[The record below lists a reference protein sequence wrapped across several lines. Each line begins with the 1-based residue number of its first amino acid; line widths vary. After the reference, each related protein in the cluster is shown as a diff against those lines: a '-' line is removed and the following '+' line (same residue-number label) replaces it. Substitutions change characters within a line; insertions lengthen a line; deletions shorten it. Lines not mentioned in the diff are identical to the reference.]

1 MTDQT
6 KTVVIQEAMKTIS
19 IILLLACLSLVGC
32 STVPPNQTA
41 QLAGIA
47 EVAAFTG
54 TAYYLADHPEKAPLF
69 EAAKQALDG
78 LINDGNSDPAA
89 FSKALSALPI
99 KELKGDKGV
108 IVVGAAVILWDTYAS
123 QVTTL
128 DQKQKVMPVVIA
140 VRNGL
145 ARALVKPQA
154 GAGLNM
160 PRAYVWRG
168 PEPVQGY
175 VGAYQPIYHTTLEYE
190 TTENYLLW
198 QNGKL
203 VKH

>member
-1 MTDQT
+1 
-6 KTVVIQEAMKTIS
+6 MKTIS

-32 STVPPNQTA
+32 STVPQNQTA

-47 EVAAFTG
+47 EVAA
-54 TAYYLADHPEKAPLF
+54 LHWNRLLF
-69 EAAKQALDG
+69 RGPSRESAAIRSEPKQALNG
-78 LINDGNSDPAA
+78 LINDNNSDPAA
-89 FSKALSALPI
+89 FTKALSALPI

-128 DQKQKVMPVVIA
+128 DQAKKVMPVVIA

-145 ARALVKPQA
+145 ARALVKPT
-154 GAGLNM
+154 AGLNM
-160 PRAYVWRG
+160 PRAYEWRG